1 MKILCQRNPKWS
13 TIKMG
18 SSKLT
23 LGKFGCTTTCISMLS
38 DYFGCYRSPEEL
50 AHNAN
55 NYTKSGLVI
64 WQNIIFNKMSVGWRE
79 YKRDDKKI
87 QEYLKDPNKAVI
99 LQVDN
104 GSHWIVALR
113 PTILGKDYVC
123 ADPWTGKKC
132 LAIKDY
138 HNITGATYFH
148 RI

>member
-1 MKILCQRNPKWS
+1 
-13 TIKMG
+13 MG

-23 LGKFGCTTTCISMLS
+23 LGKLGCTTTCISMLS

-64 WQNIIFNKMSVGWRE
+64 WQNIIFNKMSIGWRE

-104 GSHWIVALR
+104 GAHWVVALR
-113 PTILGKDYVC
+113 KTLFGNSYIV
-123 ADPWTGKKC
+123 ADPWDGTKCDVIKK
-132 LAIKDY
+132 Y
-138 HNITGATYFH
+138 HNITGAAYFH

>member
-1 MKILCQRNPKWS
+1 
-13 TIKMG
+13 
-18 SSKLT
+18 
-23 LGKFGCTTTCISMLS
+23 
-38 DYFGCYRSPEEL
+38 
-50 AHNAN
+50 
-55 NYTKSGLVI
+55 
-64 WQNIIFNKMSVGWRE
+64 MSVGWRE